1 MSASFMAKR
10 LSQENGGEMKSKRLI
25 SVASNQNK
33 GTGPQDVRSKLLIF
47 VKAIKRDIKTAAGR
61 EIMGKYAVINR

>member
-10 LSQENGGEMKSKRLI
+10 LSQDNGGEMKSKRLI

-33 GTGPQDVRSKLLIF
+33 GIGPQDVTS
-47 VKAIKRDIKTAAGR
+47 
-61 EIMGKYAVINR
+61 NC